1 MNFPTL
7 NFTLHYQEYNADILT
22 PVSVFLKL
30 RDQCR
35 DPLLLEATDFHALEN
50 CWSFVCLDP
59 IAGIEISNF
68 STIEYKF
75 PNQPVL
81 SENISTEFDLNEN
94 LQSFLNSLHFN
105 NKHATH
111 SFAEGLYGYF
121 SFEVIHFWEKTK
133 LPTPSY
139 TPTIPI
145 VRFRFYKYVI
155 AFNHIKNTLI
165 IFESTLPNEESKLT
179 DLYQKIVQTVIIEYP
194 SQTINDEKSSISDDE
209 YLNTVQ
215 TGIQHCYKGDVFQI
229 VLSRRFQQSFF
240 GDDFNIY
247 RKLRR
252 INPSPYLFYFD
263 YGNYRLIGS
272 SPEAQLII
280 KNGEATIHP
289 IAGTLKRSGN
299 DENDRLQ
306 AIKLLQDEKEL
317 AEHVMLVDLARND
330 LSVFCTDVEVTKYQ
344 QIQYFSHVIHI
355 VSEVKGKIP
364 TGTSSLDIFSKTF
377 PAGTLSGA
385 PKIKALEL
393 ILQLEQQQRGFY
405 SGSIGFLGCDGSINQ
420 AIMIRTALSKNN
432 VLTSQAGAGIVAKS
446 VPQKELEEVNN
457 KLMALKKAMS

>member
-1 MNFPTL
+1 MKFPTL
-7 NFTLHYQEYNADILT
+7 HFAINYQEYNADILT

-35 DPLLLEATDFHALEN
+35 DPILLEATDFHALEN

-59 IAGIEISNF
+59 IAGIEISDF
-68 STIEYKF
+68 STIEYKI
-75 PNQPVL
+75 PQQQPMT
-81 SENISTEFDLNEN
+81 SRIQPDFDLNEQ
-94 LQSFLNSLHFN
+94 LQGFIQSFEFTKGHP
-105 NKHATH
+105 TY
-111 SFAEGLYGYF
+111 SFAQGFYGYF
-121 SFEVIHFWEKTK
+121 SFETIHFWEKTK
-133 LPTPSY
+133 LPPPPYS
-139 TPTIPI
+139 PTIPI

-155 AFNHIKNTLI
+155 AFNHIKNSYI
-165 IFESTLPNEESKLT
+165 IFESTLPNETSNLNE
-179 DLYQKIVQTVIIEYP
+179 LYQKIIQTPIVEYP
-194 SQTINDEKSSISDDE
+194 SNMIHEEQSSMTDSE
-209 YLNTVQ
+209 YLQTVQ
-215 TGIQHCYKGDVFQI
+215 QGIEHCFKGNVFQI
-229 VLSRRFQQSFF
+229 VLSRRFQQSFY

-247 RKLRR
+247 RNLRR

-289 IAGTLKRSGN
+289 IAGTFKRTGN
-299 DENDRLQ
+299 DEHDFEQ
-306 AIKLLQDEKEL
+306 AKKLLKDEKEL

-330 LSVFCTDVEVTKYQ
+330 LSVFCSDVEVTKYQ
-344 QIQYFSHVIHI
+344 QIQYYSHVIHI

-364 TGTSSLDIFSKTF
+364 TGCSSLDIFSKTF

-393 ILQLEQQQRGFY
+393 ILALEKQPRGFY